1 MPHEP
6 GHTNGTTPYKI
17 YGTNEPYAGMTVEI
31 GGILYSTVGG
41 ALEGDSMQLVVAEN
55 TTPSLDVDDVS
66 PGTLNIADDTLP
78 ATPNN
83 PNPVTRTFISRVL
96 YYRQD
101 GTTVPTGTEMHE
113 HADGTI
119 MLGHDPNNMG
129 EIVTRT
135 NPDAPAPVGTGMGGG
150 NGTTP
155 IPRSG
160 GGGATGGGMGGGSY

>member
-6 GHTNGTTPYKI
+6 GHNGNTTQASYRI
-17 YGTNEPYAGMTVEI
+17 VGTERT
-31 GGILYSTVGG
+31 YSGLVVMVGG
-41 ALEGDSMQLVVAEN
+41 HPY
-55 TTPSLDVDDVS
+55 TTDG
-66 PGTLNIADDTLP
+66 GTLQGNSQQLELVG
-78 ATPNN
+78 NN
-83 PNPVTRTFISRVL
+83 NTSQTQTQNDNPVTRTFISRVL

-101 GTTVPTGTEMHE
+101 GTTVPVGTEMHE

-119 MLGHDPNNMG
+119 MLGHDPENMG

-160 GGGATGGGMGGGSY
+160 GGGAPGGGMGGGSY

>member
-6 GHTNGTTPYKI
+6 GHN
-17 YGTNEPYAGMTVEI
+17 
-31 GGILYSTVGG
+31 
-41 ALEGDSMQLVVAEN
+41 EN
-55 TTPSLDVDDVS
+55 TTQASYRIVGTDKTYNGLVVMIGGHPYTTDG
-66 PGTLNIADDTLP
+66 GTLQGNSQQLELIR
-78 ATPNN
+78 NN
-83 PNPVTRTFISRVL
+83 NTSQTETQNDNPVTRTFISRVL

-160 GGGATGGGMGGGSY
+160 GGGAPGGGMGGGSY